1 MESPSLTMFAE
12 SPNMKSKTAKI
23 SLIIISITLAAL
35 FFSLLYQS
43 PDEAIAPTHQQTI
56 ERNTNASE
64 SHALVPQQAAP
75 IPSAQDAST
84 ASQTHAHAD
93 VPASAM
99 QWMEDS
105 RDYRSVLIRLA
116 QAGTPEA
123 GLYSDHIL
131 KYCYSVVRSGVQN
144 VKTDSSKQ
152 EFAKDLL
159 WARCS
164 SFSPDE
170 LTGHRMRELP
180 GDSRF
185 PDGLLQIRNEWI
197 GAGDDT
203 QKRQTILNQVFETK
217 DPLLLEQVGV
227 GLLISDTG
235 KINFGNTEFSGQ
247 DSLSA
252 VRNAWISAVC
262 DGTGTTCGPGDQ
274 YVVDACAN
282 TGICESSRMDTF
294 REITLRRQGEAYVQD
309 FDSAYRIFL
318 AAIQSGNPEILG
330 PRLSR

>member
-1 MESPSLTMFAE
+1 
-12 SPNMKSKTAKI
+12 MKSKTEKI
-23 SLIIISITLAAL
+23 SLTIISITLAAL
-35 FFSLLYQS
+35 FFSLFYQS

-56 ERNTNASE
+56 ERNTSDSE
-64 SHALVPQQAAP
+64 SHAHVPQQAAP
-75 IPSAQDAST
+75 GPSVPDAST
-84 ASQTHAHAD
+84 ASKTNAHAD
-93 VPASAM
+93 VQATAF

-105 RDYRSVLIRLA
+105 RDYRTVLIRLA
-116 QAGTPEA
+116 QTGTPEA

-180 GDSRF
+180 GDTRY
-185 PDGLLQIRNEWI
+185 PNGLLQIRNEWI

-203 QKRQTILNQVFETK
+203 QKRQTILSQVFETK

-235 KINFGNTEFSGQ
+235 KIKFGNTEFSGQ

-262 DGTGTTCGPGDQ
+262 EGTGAACGPGDH
-274 YVVDACAN
+274 YAVDACAN
-282 TGICESSRMDTF
+282 TGICENSRTDTF
-294 REITLRRQGEAYVQD
+294 REITRRRQGEAYVQD
-309 FDSAYRIFL
+309 FDSAYLIFL
-318 AAIQSGNPEILG
+318 GAIRSGNPGILG
-330 PRLSR
+330 ARLSR